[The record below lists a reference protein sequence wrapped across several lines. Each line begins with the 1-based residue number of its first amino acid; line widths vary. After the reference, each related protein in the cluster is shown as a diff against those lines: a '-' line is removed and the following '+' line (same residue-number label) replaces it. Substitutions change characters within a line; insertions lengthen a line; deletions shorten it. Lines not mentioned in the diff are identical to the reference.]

1 MFTKKFTVIISFFLI
16 IAIGVGGMLGY
27 YDARLEAAVTPKK
40 QSMDKVKIKNEEDLT
55 FDKDVVNILLV
66 GSDNGAQ
73 GSEKGDHGRS
83 DSMMV
88 ATINFKTKKF
98 TVIISFFLIIAI
110 GVGGMLGYYDA
121 RLEAAVTPKKQSMDK
136 VKIKNEEDLTF
147 DKDVVNILL
156 VGSDNGAQGSE
167 KGDHGR
173 SDSMMVATIN
183 FKTKELKLTSFLRD
197 MYVEIP
203 GHGRNK
209 LNAAYA
215 FGGEALLYQTLAQ
228 NFNIKI
234 DKFCVVDLAA
244 FEKVINRIGGI
255 EMTLEQREA
264 EYLNTTNYISKKKY
278 RNVKVGKQTLN
289 GNQALGYARVR
300 HVFSKKYGVE
310 EFGRTGRQ
318 RAVMQATFQKM
329 LQQNPLDL
337 VDIAIDA
344 LGDVSTDMDATY
356 IKKLILSVAKMGTT
370 EIDQLRVP
378 IENTYKTAVAGSYPP
393 CGYVFFVNFKANQ
406 EALKYFMFNK
416 GKRQDFAKNY
426 GGADAAETCGY
437 PSKYDYNR
445 SKGDSG
451 NIFNSSNTT
460 EGE

>member
-1 MFTKKFTVIISFFLI
+1 
-16 IAIGVGGMLGY
+16 
-27 YDARLEAAVTPKK
+27 
-40 QSMDKVKIKNEEDLT
+40 
-55 FDKDVVNILLV
+55 
-66 GSDNGAQ
+66 
-73 GSEKGDHGRS
+73 
-83 DSMMV
+83 
-88 ATINFKTKKF
+88 
-98 TVIISFFLIIAI
+98 
-110 GVGGMLGYYDA
+110 
-121 RLEAAVTPKKQSMDK
+121 
-136 VKIKNEEDLTF
+136 
-147 DKDVVNILL
+147 
-156 VGSDNGAQGSE
+156 
-167 KGDHGR
+167 
-173 SDSMMVATIN
+173 
-183 FKTKELKLTSFLRD
+183 
-197 MYVEIP
+197 
-203 GHGRNK
+203 
-209 LNAAYA
+209 
-215 FGGEALLYQTLAQ
+215 
-228 NFNIKI
+228 
-234 DKFCVVDLAA
+234 
-244 FEKVINRIGGI
+244 
-255 EMTLEQREA
+255 MTLEQREA

-393 CGYVFFVNFKANQ
+393 CGYVFFVNFKANL

-451 NIFNSSNTT
+451 NIFNSSDTT

>member
-16 IAIGVGGMLGY
+16 IAIGIGGMLGY

-40 QSMDKVKIKNEEDLT
+40 YSMDIVKI
-55 FDKDVVNILLV
+55 
-66 GSDNGAQ
+66 Q
-73 GSEKGDHGRS
+73 
-83 DSMMV
+83 
-88 ATINFKTKKF
+88 
-98 TVIISFFLIIAI
+98 
-110 GVGGMLGYYDA
+110 
-121 RLEAAVTPKKQSMDK
+121 
-136 VKIKNEEDLTF
+136 NEEDLTF

-215 FGGEALLYQTLAQ
+215 FGGESLIYQTLAQ

-244 FEKVINRIGGI
+244 CEKVINRIGGI

-300 HVFSKKYGVE
+300 HVFSIKYGVE

-451 NIFNSSNTT
+451 NIFNSSDTT
-460 EGE
+460 EGEQRLLRNIINKALRLVLSNRHRMFYNGQSYLESI

>member
-1 MFTKKFTVIISFFLI
+1 
-16 IAIGVGGMLGY
+16 
-27 YDARLEAAVTPKK
+27 
-40 QSMDKVKIKNEEDLT
+40 
-55 FDKDVVNILLV
+55 
-66 GSDNGAQ
+66 
-73 GSEKGDHGRS
+73 
-83 DSMMV
+83 
-88 ATINFKTKKF
+88 
-98 TVIISFFLIIAI
+98 
-110 GVGGMLGYYDA
+110 
-121 RLEAAVTPKKQSMDK
+121 
-136 VKIKNEEDLTF
+136 
-147 DKDVVNILL
+147 VVNILL

-451 NIFNSSNTT
+451 NIFNSSDTT

>member
-1 MFTKKFTVIISFFLI
+1 MFSKKFTALISVFLI
-16 IAIGVGGMLGY
+16 IAIAVGGMLGY

-40 QSMDKVKIKNEEDLT
+40 QSMDKVKIKNKEDLT
-55 FDKDVVNILLV
+55 FDKDVVNILMV

-73 GSEKGDHGRS
+73 GSE
-83 DSMMV
+83 
-88 ATINFKTKKF
+88 
-98 TVIISFFLIIAI
+98 
-110 GVGGMLGYYDA
+110 
-121 RLEAAVTPKKQSMDK
+121 E
-136 VKIKNEEDLTF
+136 
-147 DKDVVNILL
+147 
-156 VGSDNGAQGSE
+156 
-167 KGDHGR
+167 GDHGR

-234 DKFCVVDLAA
+234 DKFCVVDLSA

-255 EMTLEQREA
+255 EMTLEKREA

-278 RNVKVGKQTLN
+278 RNVKPGKQTLN
-289 GNQALGYARVR
+289 GCQALGYARVR
-300 HVFSKKYGVE
+300 HVYSKKYGDE

-329 LQQNPLDL
+329 LKHNPADL
-337 VDIAIDA
+337 VNNAIDA
-344 LGDVSTDMDATY
+344 LGDVSTDMDSTY
-356 IKKLILSVAKMGTT
+356 IKKLILSVATMGTT

-378 IENTYKTAVAGSYPP
+378 IENTYKTAVVGHYPP
-393 CGYVFFVNFKANQ
+393 CGFVFFVNFKANQ

-416 GKRQDFAKNY
+416 GKRQDFAQNY

>member
-1 MFTKKFTVIISFFLI
+1 M
-16 IAIGVGGMLGY
+16 
-27 YDARLEAAVTPKK
+27 
-40 QSMDKVKIKNEEDLT
+40 
-55 FDKDVVNILLV
+55 
-66 GSDNGAQ
+66 
-73 GSEKGDHGRS
+73 
-83 DSMMV
+83 
-88 ATINFKTKKF
+88 
-98 TVIISFFLIIAI
+98 
-110 GVGGMLGYYDA
+110 
-121 RLEAAVTPKKQSMDK
+121 
-136 VKIKNEEDLTF
+136 
-147 DKDVVNILL
+147 
-156 VGSDNGAQGSE
+156 
-167 KGDHGR
+167 
-173 SDSMMVATIN
+173 
-183 FKTKELKLTSFLRD
+183 
-197 MYVEIP
+197 
-203 GHGRNK
+203 
-209 LNAAYA
+209 
-215 FGGEALLYQTLAQ
+215 
-228 NFNIKI
+228 
-234 DKFCVVDLAA
+234 
-244 FEKVINRIGGI
+244 
-255 EMTLEQREA
+255 
-264 EYLNTTNYISKKKY
+264 
-278 RNVKVGKQTLN
+278 
-289 GNQALGYARVR
+289 
-300 HVFSKKYGVE
+300 FSKKYGVE

-356 IKKLILSVAKMGTT
+356 IKKLIISVAQMGTT

>member
-1 MFTKKFTVIISFFLI
+1 MCI
-16 IAIGVGGMLGY
+16 
-27 YDARLEAAVTPKK
+27 
-40 QSMDKVKIKNEEDLT
+40 
-55 FDKDVVNILLV
+55 
-66 GSDNGAQ
+66 
-73 GSEKGDHGRS
+73 
-83 DSMMV
+83 
-88 ATINFKTKKF
+88 
-98 TVIISFFLIIAI
+98 
-110 GVGGMLGYYDA
+110 
-121 RLEAAVTPKKQSMDK
+121 
-136 VKIKNEEDLTF
+136 
-147 DKDVVNILL
+147 
-156 VGSDNGAQGSE
+156 
-167 KGDHGR
+167 
-173 SDSMMVATIN
+173 
-183 FKTKELKLTSFLRD
+183 RD
-197 MYVEIP
+197 
-203 GHGRNK
+203 R
-209 LNAAYA
+209 
-215 FGGEALLYQTLAQ
+215 
-228 NFNIKI
+228 
-234 DKFCVVDLAA
+234 
-244 FEKVINRIGGI
+244 
-255 EMTLEQREA
+255 
-264 EYLNTTNYISKKKY
+264 
-278 RNVKVGKQTLN
+278 
-289 GNQALGYARVR
+289 
-300 HVFSKKYGVE
+300 YGVE

-356 IKKLILSVAKMGTT
+356 IKKLILSVAQMGTT

-451 NIFNSSNTT
+451 NIFNSSDTT

>member
-1 MFTKKFTVIISFFLI
+1 MF
-16 IAIGVGGMLGY
+16 
-27 YDARLEAAVTPKK
+27 
-40 QSMDKVKIKNEEDLT
+40 
-55 FDKDVVNILLV
+55 
-66 GSDNGAQ
+66 
-73 GSEKGDHGRS
+73 
-83 DSMMV
+83 
-88 ATINFKTKKF
+88 TKKF

-244 FEKVINRIGGI
+244 FEKV
-255 EMTLEQREA
+255 
-264 EYLNTTNYISKKKY
+264 S
-278 RNVKVGKQTLN
+278 KQTLN

-451 NIFNSSNTT
+451 NIFNSSDTT